1 MPGHMNAYRLTGDLC
16 HLASKVILILTIHL
30 RKSAEGISLLTQMLY
45 ALVFLTRY
53 TDIFSP
59 HASAY
64 VTIFKWTYIL
74 TSFYII
80 YVMLR
85 VFKRS
90 REEEREWRVAAAIL
104 AISFVLA
111 PICWGL
117 KEVIWKETKRGD
129 WVTQIPW
136 TFSIILE
143 SLAVL
148 PQISLLRYTAIP
160 TAITSYYL
168 LALGIYRALYIPNW
182 IVRYNDPEDHFF
194 EPWAVVFGVLQT
206 ILYVE
211 FAWIYWRRQRVK
223 IRDNGAILDG
233 EDFIAGGLILRWI
246 GKLGGKS
253 GERTTG
259 GGWRGRGAGGGG
271 GISVSA
277 DEEADLVG
285 EEFGDSDEDDEDE
298 GLESE
303 SGSEG
308 AMVR

>member
-1 MPGHMNAYRLTGDLC
+1 
-16 HLASKVILILTIHL
+16 
-30 RKSAEGISLLTQMLY
+30 
-45 ALVFLTRY
+45 
-53 TDIFSP
+53 
-59 HASAY
+59 
-64 VTIFKWTYIL
+64 
-74 TSFYII
+74 
-80 YVMLR
+80 MLR

-90 REEEREWRVAAAIL
+90 REEEKEWRVAAVVL

-111 PICWGL
+111 PVCWGL
-117 KEVIWKETKRGD
+117 KEVIWRQTKRGG
-129 WVTQIPW
+129 WATQIPW

-168 LALGIYRALYIPNW
+168 LALGVYRALYIPNW
-182 IVRYNDPEDHFF
+182 IVRYNDPTDKFF
-194 EPWAVVFGVLQT
+194 EPWAVIFGVLQT
-206 ILYVE
+206 ILYIE

-233 EDFIAGGLILRWI
+233 EDFISGGLILRWI
-246 GKLGGKS
+246 GKIGGKS
-253 GERTTG
+253 GERSTG
-259 GGWRGRGAGGGG
+259 GGWRGRGTGGSG

-285 EEFGDSDEDDEDE
+285 GEFGDSDEEDEDE
-298 GLESE
+298 ALESE

-308 AMVR
+308 AVVR

>member
-1 MPGHMNAYRLTGDLC
+1 MG
-16 HLASKVILILTIHL
+16 
-30 RKSAEGISLLTQMLY
+30 
-45 ALVFLTRY
+45 
-53 TDIFSP
+53 
-59 HASAY
+59 
-64 VTIFKWTYIL
+64 
-74 TSFYII
+74 
-80 YVMLR
+80 
-85 VFKRS
+85 
-90 REEEREWRVAAAIL
+90 EEKHDVNRDMI
-104 AISFVLA
+104 
-111 PICWGL
+111 P
-117 KEVIWKETKRGD
+117 
-129 WVTQIPW
+129 QIPW

-285 EEFGDSDEDDEDE
+285 EEFGDSDEDEDE

-308 AMVR
+308 AVVR

>member
-1 MPGHMNAYRLTGDLC
+1 MEGGGGDPSDQRRARTHLLGIAGGYLERDGKGELAYAGKF
-16 HLASKVILILTIHL
+16 A
-30 RKSAEGISLLTQMLY
+30 
-45 ALVFLTRY
+45 F
-53 TDIFSP
+53 IFSFFSP
-59 HASAY
+59 QGGQRHDANWSMM
-64 VTIFKWTYIL
+64 I
-74 TSFYII
+74 
-80 YVMLR
+80 
-85 VFKRS
+85 
-90 REEEREWRVAAAIL
+90 
-104 AISFVLA
+104 
-111 PICWGL
+111 P
-117 KEVIWKETKRGD
+117 
-129 WVTQIPW
+129 QIPW

-168 LALGIYRALYIPNW
+168 LALGVYRALYIPNW
-182 IVRYNDPEDHFF
+182 IVRYIDPKDHFF
-194 EPWAVVFGVLQT
+194 EPWAVIFGVLQT

-246 GKLGGKS
+246 GTIGGKS
-253 GERTTG
+253 GERSTG
-259 GGWRGRGAGGGG
+259 GGWRGWGAGGGG

-285 EEFGDSDEDDEDE
+285 EEFGDSDEEDEDE

-308 AMVR
+308 GAVVR

>member
-1 MPGHMNAYRLTGDLC
+1 MNAYRLTGDLC
-16 HLASKVILILTIHL
+16 HLASKAILILTIHL
-30 RKSAEGISLLTQMLY
+30 RSSAEGISLLTQMLY

-59 HASAY
+59 DASTY

-90 REEEREWRVAAAIL
+90 REEEKEWRVAAVVL

-111 PICWGL
+111 PVCWGL
-117 KEVIWKETKRGD
+117 KEVIWRQTKRGD

-168 LALGIYRALYIPNW
+168 LALGVYRALYIPNW
-182 IVRYNDPEDHFF
+182 IVRYNDPGDNFF
-194 EPWAVVFGVLQT
+194 EPWAVIFGVLQT
-206 ILYVE
+206 ILYIE

-233 EDFIAGGLILRWI
+233 EDFISGGLILRWI
-246 GKLGGKS
+246 GKIGGKS
-253 GERTTG
+253 GERSTG
-259 GGWRGRGAGGGG
+259 GGWRGRGAGGSG

-285 EEFGDSDEDDEDE
+285 GEFGDSDEEDEDE

-303 SGSEG
+303 SGSE
-308 AMVR
+308 AAVVR

>member
-1 MPGHMNAYRLTGDLC
+1 
-16 HLASKVILILTIHL
+16 
-30 RKSAEGISLLTQMLY
+30 
-45 ALVFLTRY
+45 
-53 TDIFSP
+53 
-59 HASAY
+59 
-64 VTIFKWTYIL
+64 
-74 TSFYII
+74 
-80 YVMLR
+80 
-85 VFKRS
+85 
-90 REEEREWRVAAAIL
+90 
-104 AISFVLA
+104 
-111 PICWGL
+111 
-117 KEVIWKETKRGD
+117 
-129 WVTQIPW
+129 
-136 TFSIILE
+136 
-143 SLAVL
+143 
-148 PQISLLRYTAIP
+148 
-160 TAITSYYL
+160 
-168 LALGIYRALYIPNW
+168 
-182 IVRYNDPEDHFF
+182 
-194 EPWAVVFGVLQT
+194 VLQT

-285 EEFGDSDEDDEDE
+285 EEFGDSDEDEDE

-308 AMVR
+308 AVVR

>member
-1 MPGHMNAYRLTGDLC
+1 MNAYRLTGDLC

-30 RKSAEGISLLTQMLY
+30 RNSAEGISLLTQMLY
-45 ALVFLTRY
+45 ALVFLARY
-53 TDIFSP
+53 TDIFAP
-59 HASAY
+59 GASLY

-90 REEEREWRVAAAIL
+90 REEEKEWRVAAGVL
-104 AISFVLA
+104 GISFVLA
-111 PICWGL
+111 PVCWGL
-117 KEVIWKETKRGD
+117 KEVIWKETKRGY
-129 WVTQIPW
+129 WATQIPW

-143 SLAVL
+143 SLAIL

-168 LALGIYRALYIPNW
+168 LALGVYRALYIPNW
-182 IVRYNDPEDHFF
+182 IVRYNDPTDKFF
-194 EPWAVVFGVLQT
+194 EPWAVIFGVLQT
-206 ILYVE
+206 ILYIE

-246 GKLGGKS
+246 GEIGSKS
-253 GERTTG
+253 GERATG
-259 GGWRGRGAGGGG
+259 GGWRGRGAGGNG

-285 EEFGDSDEDDEDE
+285 GEFGDSDDDEDE

-303 SGSEG
+303 SGSE
-308 AMVR
+308 AAAVTR